1 MSIPLKYHG
10 NMKRIITLISIICL
24 TAIAASGSSV
34 QTISTS
40 DGLSNNA
47 VFSMCQDRL
56 GHVWIGT
63 SDGLNIWNGH
73 SLELF
78 DSKDGNNFFA
88 GNTVREMYSD
98 GGSGIWVQTYYGV
111 AYIDVYTRAIEYYD
125 TFTHILGMTC
135 GNDGVP
141 FIVSSTGEL
150 YYFNKRSRTFVHTEI
165 QFDEKEYKRLHCY
178 GTDRLYC
185 FVTTG
190 VYVINICADDETGD
204 VTLEL
209 INKVDVEMSFVSAT
223 LDNGKCHYVSERN
236 KGINVFDLQTLECA
250 SFAAL
255 TGTPLANETVRAM
268 LPYNGGLYV
277 GGSASGVYY
286 FTPKSKEKI
295 STPIK
300 TGLWTLVKDNRQ
312 DVIWVGTDGRGVK
325 KWHMSEYSFEEISYD
340 RLPVRVG
347 MPIRSIL
354 RDKEGRLWCG
364 TKGDGV
370 FMISGLSPY
379 MELTERNVQK
389 ITTRNS
395 ELINNNVYAVASSGD
410 GLGVW
415 IGSDGPGLNYW
426 SNSEKRVIKVPGSE
440 SIIRVHVIYEQNE
453 NTLWITTHGR
463 GAFRCS
469 VSGVREGSPCITSIK
484 KVNFPE
490 PFNSIGNIFSMY
502 AQNDSLIWFGS
513 RGSGAACLN
522 TKNNKIHTLEFS
534 TPKSKTFN
542 DIYGVVATGKVHFAT
557 GCGLFAYNS
566 ADDSYEMVE
575 EIPQRSIHGILKD
588 DNGNIWMSTNYGIVC
603 YNERDRRSVI
613 YNQHSGLDILE
624 YSDGASFRDE
634 VSGDMFFGSNT
645 GLTIIRNTGKV
656 VSDSTLYI
664 PEINIVSTISNNVRT
679 PLDGDLVLPYSAA
692 SLAVEFSV
700 VDNINYADYEFS
712 YRIVG
717 LDNNWINNGHSDII
731 HLPTLSPGEYAL
743 EIRYHNKANSY
754 TSETQSLRIEIVPPI
769 YATWW
774 AKTLYCLI
782 ALLIAAYYIRRFRAK
797 YISMKQELEERR
809 LQEAVDPEFLEK
821 VLQVIND
828 NISDPALSVS
838 FIIDKMCIS
847 RRALYR
853 KLENVPDLKP
863 QQLIKK
869 ARMKATAEMLTSTGL
884 TVEEIMFKV
893 GYDNRST
900 FYTNFKETYG
910 CTPKEYREKEKHT
923 KTNK

>member
-1 MSIPLKYHG
+1 M
-10 NMKRIITLISIICL
+10 
-24 TAIAASGSSV
+24 
-34 QTISTS
+34 
-40 DGLSNNA
+40 
-47 VFSMCQDRL
+47 
-56 GHVWIGT
+56 WIGT

-88 GNTVREMYSD
+88 GNTVREMYPD
-98 GGSGIWVQTYYGV
+98 GDSGIWLQTYYGI
-111 AYIDVYTRAIEYYD
+111 AHIDVRTWAIRYYD
-125 TFTHILGMTC
+125 SFTHVLGMAC
-135 GNDGVP
+135 GKEGIP
-141 FIVSSTGEL
+141 FLVSSTGEL
-150 YYFNKRSRTFVHTEI
+150 YYYNNRSQTFVLTE
-165 QFDEKEYKRLHCY
+165 FKFEVNEYKRLHRY
-178 GTDRLYC
+178 GANLLYC
-185 FVTTG
+185 FVASG
-190 VYVINICADDETGD
+190 VYVISINIDEVTGD
-204 VTLEL
+204 VNLAL
-209 INKVDVEMSFVSAT
+209 CNKVEAEMGLVSAN
-223 LDNGKCHYVSERN
+223 LDKNKCHYISERT
-236 KGINVFDLQTLECA
+236 KGINVFDLETQKCSPYA
-250 SFAAL
+250 SL
-255 TGTPLANETVRAM
+255 TGTPLANETVRSM

-277 GGSASGVYY
+277 GGSASGVY
-286 FTPKSKEKI
+286 FFLPDTKEKH

-300 TGLWTLVKDNRQ
+300 TGLWSMVKDNRQ
-312 DVIWVGTDGRGVK
+312 DVIWVGTDGRGVM

-354 RDKEGRLWCG
+354 RDREGRLWCS
-364 TKGDGV
+364 TKGDGIFV
-370 FMISGLSPY
+370 ISGLSPY

-395 ELINNNVYAVASSGD
+395 DLINNNVYAVASSGN
-410 GLGVW
+410 GIGVW

-426 SNSEKRVIKVPGSE
+426 SNLEKRIIKVPGSE

-453 NTLWITTHGR
+453 NSLWITTHGR

-469 VSGVREGSPCITSIK
+469 VSGVSEGSPYITKIE

-490 PFNSIGNIFSMY
+490 PFNNVGNIFSMY
-502 AQNDSLIWFGS
+502 PQNDSLIWFGS

-522 TKNNKIHTLEFS
+522 TKNNQIHTLEFS

-542 DIYGVVATGKVHFAT
+542 DIYGMVATDKVHFAT
-557 GCGLFAYNS
+557 GCGLFAYNCT
-566 ADDSYEMVE
+566 DDSYELVE

-588 DNGNIWMSTNYGIVC
+588 DDGNLWLSTNYGIVC
-603 YNERDRRSVI
+603 YNEKDKRSVI

-624 YSDGASFRDE
+624 YSDGATYRDE

-656 VSDSTLYI
+656 PSDSTLYI
-664 PEINIVSTISNNVRT
+664 PEINIISTISNNVRT
-679 PLDGDLVLPYSAA
+679 PLEGNLVLPYSAA
-692 SLAVEFSV
+692 SLAVVFSV

-731 HLPTLSPGEYAL
+731 HLPTLSSGEYTL
-743 EIRYHNKANSY
+743 EICYHNKANSY
-754 TSETQSLRIEIVPPI
+754 TSDVQSLKIKIVPPI

-774 AKTLYCLI
+774 AKTLYCLLAI
-782 ALLIAAYYIRRFRAK
+782 LIAAYYIRRFRAK

-869 ARMKATAEMLTSTGL
+869 ARMKATAEMLTTTGL